1 MSAGHA
7 EVTAGIR
14 GGALTL
20 SARESRIAWGFLVAV
35 TVSEAIAVLWSFAPG
50 GEFMES
56 LWHYCVTPPGTL
68 PAWISAATVMGVYVA
83 YSASRSP
90 VIALYAFRPAAW
102 GPVWGLRLFAI
113 PMALVT
119 GFFEEAF
126 FRKSIMNMAEHH
138 GFGLVA
144 QVLISALVFGVAH
157 AIWGIFGGKFRA
169 ALAVMLAT
177 SALGGLLAVVYL
189 VGGRSVGPCIA
200 AHIGLNLFLEPWMVI
215 SSATG
220 SWGKRSVRG

>member
-1 MSAGHA
+1 M
-7 EVTAGIR
+7 
-14 GGALTL
+14 TL
-20 SARESRIAWGFLVAV
+20 SPRESRIAWGFLLAV
-35 TVSEAIAVLWSFAPG
+35 SVSEAIAVAWSFAPG
-50 GEFMES
+50 GEFLES
-56 LWHYCVTPPGTL
+56 LWHYGVTPPGSL
-68 PAWISAATVMGVYVA
+68 PSWILAAAVMGAYVA

-90 VIALYAFRPAAW
+90 VIAAYAFDPAAW
-102 GPVWGLRLFAI
+102 RSVWGLRLFAI

-126 FRKSIMNMAEHH
+126 FRKS
-138 GFGLVA
+138 V
-144 QVLISALVFGVAH
+144 ISALVFGAAH

-177 SALGGLLAVVYL
+177 SVLGGLLAIVYL
-189 VGGRSVGPCIA
+189 LGGRSVGPCIA

-220 SWGKRSVRG
+220 SWGKSSVRG

>member
-1 MSAGHA
+1 M
-7 EVTAGIR
+7 
-14 GGALTL
+14 TL
-20 SARESRIAWGFLVAV
+20 SPRESRIAWGFLLAV
-35 TVSEAIAVLWSFAPG
+35 SVSEAIAVAWSFAPG
-50 GEFMES
+50 GEFLES
-56 LWHYCVTPPGTL
+56 LWHYGVTPPGSL
-68 PAWISAATVMGVYVA
+68 PSWILAAAVMGAYVA

-90 VIALYAFRPAAW
+90 VIAAYAFDPAAW
-102 GPVWGLRLFAI
+102 RSVWGLRLFAI

-126 FRKSIMNMAEHH
+126 FRKSVMNMAEHH
-138 GFGLVA
+138 GFGMVP
-144 QVLISALVFGVAH
+144 QVVISALVFGAAH

-177 SALGGLLAVVYL
+177 SVLGGLLAIVYL
-189 VGGRSVGPCIA
+189 LGGRSVGPCIA